1 MDDAQIGSI
10 DVAQGKALTAV
21 RFKPSKSLRS
31 DIESSKAFDTDALSQ
46 AFEKLSEEKLLLKE
60 ALYVMDAQNRHSRK
74 RIKMIVPV
82 PVPESALLEFSAQ
95 ILAELIRSDIEV
107 DFVGTRNGAYI
118 LDSFYEATLA
128 DAFCLDMGSRAETEG
143 YAAVCVN
150 SMSDSGV
157 SALGARLSIPVV
169 GPGQASFLLAAA
181 LGKRFSVITM
191 WQRWDWIYEKL
202 ARETG
207 LQHALAS
214 IRNIDTRP
222 DAQELLSGKEDFV
235 FEKLEHACRIAIDQ
249 DGADTLILGSTT
261 MHQSLSYL
269 KDRLEVPILNPG
281 LVAFKLCET
290 LLDLGLMHS
299 RKAYPAP
306 QRFDDDL
313 FRLVPPR
320 FP

>member
-1 MDDAQIGSI
+1 VS
-10 DVAQGKALTAV
+10 DVQNKG
-21 RFKPSKSLRS
+21 
-31 DIESSKAFDTDALSQ
+31 
-46 AFEKLSEEKLLLKE
+46 LK
-60 ALYVMDAQNRHSRK
+60 K

-82 PVPESALLEFSAQ
+82 PVPKSALSTFSAQ
-95 ILAELIRSDIEV
+95 IPAELIRPDIEV

-128 DAFCLDMGSRAETEG
+128 DAFCLDIGARAASEG
-143 YAAVCVN
+143 YAAVCIN

-157 SALGARLSIPVV
+157 SALRSRLSIPVV

-191 WQRWDWIYEKL
+191 WQRWEWIYEKL

-207 LQHALAS
+207 LQQALVS

-222 DAQELLSGKEDFV
+222 DTQELLTGKEDFV
-235 FEKLEHACRIAIDQ
+235 FEKLEHACRTAIDH

-261 MHQSLSYL
+261 MHQSHSYL
-269 KDRLEVPILNPG
+269 RDRLEVPILNPG
-281 LVAFKLCET
+281 IVAFKLCET
-290 LLDLGLMHS
+290 LLDLGLSHS
-299 RKAYPAP
+299 RKAYPPP
-306 QRFDDDL
+306 QTFDDDL
-313 FRLVPPR
+313 FLPVPQR

>member
-1 MDDAQIGSI
+1 
-10 DVAQGKALTAV
+10 VT
-21 RFKPSKSLRS
+21 
-31 DIESSKAFDTDALSQ
+31 
-46 AFEKLSEEKLLLKE
+46 
-60 ALYVMDAQNRHSRK
+60 DAQNKRKK

-82 PVPESALLEFSAQ
+82 PVPETALSKFSTQ
-95 ILAELIRSDIEV
+95 IPAELIRSDIEV

-128 DAFCLDMGSRAETEG
+128 DAFCLDMGSRAATEG
-143 YAAVCVN
+143 YAAVCIN

-157 SALGARLSIPVV
+157 AALRSRLSIPVV

-222 DAQELLSGKEDFV
+222 DAQELLSGKEDFI
-235 FEKLEHACRIAIDQ
+235 FEKLECACRAAIDH
-249 DGADTLILGSTT
+249 DGADTLVLGSTT
-261 MHQSLSYL
+261 MHQSRAYL
-269 KDRLEVPILNPG
+269 KDRLEVRILNPG
-281 LVAFKLCET
+281 VVAFKFCET
-290 LLDLGLMHS
+290 LLDLGLTHS
-299 RKAYPAP
+299 RRAYPAP
-306 QRFDDDL
+306 QTFDDDL

-320 FP
+320 FS

>member
-1 MDDAQIGSI
+1 M
-10 DVAQGKALTAV
+10 T
-21 RFKPSKSLRS
+21 
-31 DIESSKAFDTDALSQ
+31 
-46 AFEKLSEEKLLLKE
+46 
-60 ALYVMDAQNRHSRK
+60 DAQNKRKK

-82 PVPESALLEFSAQ
+82 PVPESALAQFSAQ
-95 ILAELIRSDIEV
+95 IPPELIRSDIEV

-118 LDSFYEATLA
+118 LDSLYEATLA
-128 DAFCLDMGSRAETEG
+128 DAFCLDIGSRAETEG

-157 SALGARLSIPVV
+157 YALRSRLSIPVV
-169 GPGQASFLLAAA
+169 GPGEASFLLAAA
-181 LGKRFSVITM
+181 LGRRFSVITM

-202 ARETG
+202 ARQTG

-235 FEKLEHACRIAIDQ
+235 FDKLEHACRIAIDD
-249 DGADTLILGSTT
+249 DGADTVILGSTT
-261 MHQSLSYL
+261 MHQSHSYL

-290 LLDLGLMHS
+290 LLDLGLTHS

-313 FRLVPPR
+313 FRPVLPR

>member
-1 MDDAQIGSI
+1 MTDIQD
-10 DVAQGKALTAV
+10 
-21 RFKPSKSLRS
+21 RHFK
-31 DIESSKAFDTDALSQ
+31 
-46 AFEKLSEEKLLLKE
+46 
-60 ALYVMDAQNRHSRK
+60 K

-82 PVPESALLEFSAQ
+82 PLPEPVLSSFSAQ
-95 ILAELIRSDIEV
+95 IPAELIRSDIEV

-118 LDSFYEATLA
+118 LDSLYEATLA
-128 DAFCLDMGSRAETEG
+128 DAFCLDAGCSAAAEG
-143 YAAVCVN
+143 YAAVCIN

-157 SALGARLSIPVV
+157 SALRSRLSIPVV

-191 WQRWDWIYEKL
+191 WQRWDWMYEKI

-235 FEKLEHACRIAIDQ
+235 FEKLEHACRVAIDD

-261 MHQSLSYL
+261 MHQSHSYL

-281 LVAFKLCET
+281 VVAFKLCET

-299 RKAYPAP
+299 RRAYPTP
-306 QRFDDDL
+306 QTFDDDL
-313 FRLVPPR
+313 LRFVPRR